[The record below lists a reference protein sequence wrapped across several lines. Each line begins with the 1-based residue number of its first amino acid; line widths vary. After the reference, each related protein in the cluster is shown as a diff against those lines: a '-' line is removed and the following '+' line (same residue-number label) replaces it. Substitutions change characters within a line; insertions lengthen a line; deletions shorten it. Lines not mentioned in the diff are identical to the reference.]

1 MPAPA
6 PLNTAR
12 VTANATASAT
22 ANATASATANATD
35 SAPAARPGPHPA
47 PGLLRS
53 KLIPPGA
60 TAAQVPRAAVCRAIV
75 AASAAKLVLVRAP
88 AGFGKTSAMVQ
99 ARQHLAAGG
108 VATAWLTLDRA
119 DNDMPR
125 FLAGLQQAVLR
136 LGADPAD
143 LPADHPAADPAAH
156 QAADPTAHPADHR
169 AAHPADRPADRPTDQ
184 PADQPPVHPAGSR
197 LAAQPAG
204 HNSTASTASTASAPE
219 SSPDPAAALGVL
231 DTLAAHNAPF
241 VLFLDDF
248 ELITETAV
256 LGLVREIL
264 GHLPRRGQLVL
275 GSRSLPDLGLGR
287 LRAAGQLLEIDT
299 EQLRFSLAETQQFF
313 ALRHPGPGQTG
324 PAAAPGQA
332 GADLQTHLPDLLRK
346 TEGWIAALWLASMAL
361 DAVIA
366 RQGSVA
372 DFIHQFS
379 GSDRAVADFLAEDVL
394 ARQPPEIRDFLL
406 RTSLL
411 RQLSAPLCQ
420 ALSPRSDARRILARL
435 DAANLFITPVGH
447 PAPGAPAGL
456 PAPEREWRY
465 HSLFADFLRA
475 QLARERPDELARL
488 HLAAAAWYEAE
499 GRPVPAIDHAIEGGD
514 GPLATSL
521 LARHAMVFLAQGRMR
536 LLARWF
542 AALPA
547 APLHEQPMLQ
557 VVSLWASSLTR
568 GPWDAMAQLQQSGI
582 ANSTDPAVLAHV
594 HALQPMLL
602 AMMDRVDEA
611 SAIGLEHL
619 ASVPTGQ
626 PFADSVLCN
635 AMAHVMGVLGDR
647 AQAQRLLDAAR
658 RGQPGNG
665 FNRMYSE
672 SVEGLQ
678 DLQQGRLRQ
687 ATARFRLAVGVA
699 SGVASGVGSVPGMGA
714 APGQPATGSGQAA
727 GGFPPSHGNAWAGVL
742 YAGAV
747 YESHQLALAEHLLN
761 IYLPLARDVG
771 LPDHMILSHTMR
783 SRIAFQ
789 RGDIDA
795 ALHAITELEYLG
807 HHRQLPRVVA
817 SARLERARVLVLQ
830 GQADAARLALD
841 RADDASVWQRVAQQ
855 HLTAHDVEDMV
866 IGRLRWQVAFGDAV
880 AAARQAGLLAQQARQ
895 AVRLR
900 RALRLQVLQALAWL
914 RCGSLAA
921 AADGLAA
928 VLQAAAAEGFVHLL
942 LDEGP
947 AVGALLRCLRDA
959 PGAGLAADPITA
971 DHLQHLLRIVG
982 PDEPASLADHTAAAH
997 LPGSGSR
1004 DTGSGSLAASPVEP
1018 LTRKE
1023 LRVLQ
1028 LLAEGYSN
1036 SAMAEKL
1043 FVSDSTVRTHLR
1055 NINMKLDARSR
1066 TQAVAIARRLG
1077 LMR

>member
-6 PLNTAR
+6 LPSPTSVA
-12 VTANATASAT
+12 
-22 ANATASATANATD
+22 
-35 SAPAARPGPHPA
+35 APGQRPA

-60 TAAQVPRAAVCRAIV
+60 TAAQVPRDAVCQAIV
-75 AASAAKLVLVRAP
+75 AASAVKLVLVRAP

-99 ARQHLAAGG
+99 ARQRLAAAG

-136 LGADPAD
+136 LLSHPGGDPAD
-143 LPADHPAADPAAH
+143 DTGSATGHRA
-156 QAADPTAHPADHR
+156 HR
-169 AAHPADRPADRPTDQ
+169 AAALAVD
-184 PADQPPVHPAGSR
+184 AG
-197 LAAQPAG
+197 
-204 HNSTASTASTASAPE
+204 APE
-219 SSPDPAAALGVL
+219 SSPDPAAALGAL
-231 DTLAAHNAPF
+231 DSLAGHDAPF
-241 VLFLDDF
+241 ALFLDDF

-256 LGLVREIL
+256 LGLVREIVE
-264 GHLPRRGQLVL
+264 HLPRRGQLVL

-287 LRAAGQLLEIDT
+287 LRATGQLLEIDT
-299 EQLRFSLAETQQFF
+299 EQLRFSLAEAQQFF
-313 ALRHPGPGQTG
+313 ALRHPGTAPAGSTATSTTSATG
-324 PAAAPGQA
+324 VTAAGHATA
-332 GADLQTHLPDLLRK
+332 ELQSHLPDLLRK

-394 ARQPPEIRDFLL
+394 ARQTPEIRDFLL

-420 ALSPRSDARRILARL
+420 ALNPRSDARRILAQL
-435 DAANLFITPVGH
+435 DASNLFITPVGQASG
-447 PAPGAPAGL
+447 PAAAGNLSTAVPTTAAANPAH
-456 PAPEREWRY
+456 EREWRY

-488 HLAAAAWYEAE
+488 HLAAAAWYEDQ

-514 GPLATSL
+514 GPLASGL
-521 LARHAMVFLAQGRMR
+521 LARHAMAFLAQGRMR

-542 AALPA
+542 AALPT
-547 APLHEQPMLQ
+547 APVRAQPMLQ
-557 VVSLWASSLTR
+557 VVSLWACSLTR
-568 GPWDAMAQLQQSGI
+568 GPWEAMAQLQQSGI
-582 ANSTDPAVLAHV
+582 ASSTDPAVLAHV

-602 AMMDRVDEA
+602 AMMDRVEDA
-611 SAIGLEHL
+611 SAIGQAYL
-619 ASVPTGQ
+619 ADVPTSQ

-635 AMAHVMGVLGDR
+635 AMAHVMGVLGER

-699 SGVASGVGSVPGMGA
+699 SGVASGMGSGPGQATSGGALSVGS
-714 APGQPATGSGQAA
+714 
-727 GGFPPSHGNAWAGVL
+727 FPPSHGNAWAGVL

-747 YESHQLALAEHLLN
+747 YEAHQLALAEHLLN

-795 ALHAITELEYLG
+795 ALHTITELEYLG

-830 GQADAARLALD
+830 GQADAAALALD

-855 HLTAHDVEDMV
+855 HMTAHDVEDMA
-866 IGRLRWQVAFGDAV
+866 IGRVRWQVAFGDAA
-880 AAARQAGLLAQQARQ
+880 AAARQAGVLAQQARK
-895 AVRLR
+895 ALRLR

-914 RCGSLAA
+914 RCGEPGA

-928 VLQAAAAEGFVHLL
+928 VLQPAATEGFVHLL

-959 PGAGLAADPITA
+959 QASGQGAALGNDPISA

-982 PDEPASLADHTAAAH
+982 ADPDEVGPVADGAA
-997 LPGSGSR
+997 PQQPP
-1004 DTGSGSLAASPVEP
+1004 DTGHSASQRHPTAGPVEP

-1023 LRVLQ
+1023 IRVLQ

-1036 SAMAEKL
+1036 GAMAEKL

-1066 TQAVAIARRLG
+1066 TQAVAIARKLG